1 MATRKGN
8 KVITNRVRMSY
19 LNWFSPR
26 KNDLNDK
33 LEYSATL
40 LIPKTDTETLNE
52 LKSAMKEVIVEK
64 FGSKVPTNLRNPIK
78 DGDTATKQDGTPMPD
93 YYKGHFF
100 LHTKSTE
107 KPGVIG
113 ANGDELRDSADFVSG
128 DFGKASVVAFAYDQA
143 VNKGVSF
150 FLQNLM
156 FTDKG
161 ESLGGGKSS
170 ASDDFGVSSAAKND
184 FMSDLG

>member
-1 MATRKGN
+1 MAKRDGS
-8 KVITNRVRMSY
+8 KVITNRVRMSF
-19 LNWFSPR
+19 LNWFAPR
-26 KNDLNDK
+26 KNDLNGKD
-33 LEYSATL
+33 EYSATL

-52 LKSAMKEVIVEK
+52 LKAAMKEVIVAK
-64 FGSKVPTNLRNPIK
+64 FGDKIPANLRNPIK
-78 DGDTATKQDGTPMPD
+78 DGDTAKKQDGSDMPD

-100 LHTKSTE
+100 LHTKSNE

-113 ANGDELRDSADFVSG
+113 TDGQELREASQFVSG
-128 DFGKASVVAFAYDQA
+128 DYGQAAIVAFAYDQA

-150 FLQNLM
+150 FLQNLL

-161 ESLGGGKSS
+161 ESLGGGRSS
-170 ASDDFGVSSAAKND
+170 ATDDFGVSSAAKND